1 MIPQSLTVACERNN
15 FVWHRESPE
24 DVDRA
29 FDELMLEKQ
38 GEFWQ
43 FSRVYCFQFVSE
55 TLPFELVDFLEDDG
69 QISDL
74 LEYSHRELEIP
85 NDLVPIST
93 YEAESLYCVR
103 PSNSQVVLLTP
114 SNGGE
119 GWDEEEISGSFFTF
133 MLEHL
138 R

>member
-1 MIPQSLTVACERNN
+1 MIPQALTEACERNK
-15 FVWHRESPE
+15 FVWHRESPQ
-24 DVDRA
+24 DVDFA
-29 FDELMLEKQ
+29 FDDLMIEQQ

-43 FSRVYCFQFVSE
+43 FSRVYCLQFVSE
-55 TLPFELVDFLEDDG
+55 TLPFEMADFLEDDG

-74 LEYSHRELEIP
+74 VEYAHRELQIP
-85 NDLVPIST
+85 NDLIPIST

-103 PSNSQVVLLTP
+103 PGTSQVVLLTP
-114 SNGGE
+114 SKGGE
-119 GWDEEEISGSFFTF
+119 AWDEQEISSSFFTF